1 MWMPMHLNLY
11 FMFEQVE
18 ASLRDLIGLPDNV
31 AKR

>member
-1 MWMPMHLNLY
+1 MHLNLY